1 MSITEIVASIG
12 GSGIFI
18 VLLSLIK
25 VKPLEISVWHWLAR
39 KLGRAFNGDTLER
52 VDSIQKSLNEHLQAH
67 EKTNAETNR
76 QRILRF
82 ADELYNGKRHSKDAF
97 DDIMDIMRDYDSY
110 CEKHED
116 FKNGRTQ
123 AAAEIINSTYKQ
135 VFQKHDFAEEKND

>member
-39 KLGRAFNGDTLER
+39 KLGKAFNGDTLER
-52 VDSIQKSLNEHLQAH
+52 VDSIQQSLNEHLQAH

-110 CEKHED
+110 CEKHQD
-116 FKNGRTQ
+116 FKNGRT
-123 AAAEIINSTYKQ
+123 AAAADIINSTYKQ
-135 VFQKHDFAEEKND
+135 VFQKHDFAEGKND

>member
-39 KLGRAFNGDTLER
+39 KLGKAFNGDTLER
-52 VDSIQKSLNEHLQAH
+52 VDSIQQSLNEHLQAH

-135 VFQKHDFAEEKND
+135 VFQKHDFAEEEK

>member
-39 KLGRAFNGDTLER
+39 KLGKAFNGDTLER
-52 VDSIQKSLNEHLQAH
+52 VDSIQQSLNEHLQAH

-97 DDIMDIMRDYDSY
+97 DDIMDILRDYDSF

-116 FKNGRTQ
+116 FRNGRTQ

-135 VFQKHDFAEEKND
+135 VFQKHDFAEEEK